1 MADEA
6 RVREQADLFRRAD
19 AALLRA
25 SSLVFA
31 TGPQD
36 WPEFTGN
43 RDADP
48 EHWRSWIT
56 RIWKQ
61 DAFAAAVEVASPDLA
76 RRAQAACDGRQL
88 RDSELRRLVYSLT
101 RYLLRMTGRA
111 TPFGL
116 FAGVAAIRFG
126 PDLAVRFGT
135 RHHAVAR
142 PDAAWLGGIIT
153 DLENC
158 PPVFA
163 RLRVVASDLCYPRGE
178 RLALRGQV
186 AVSHGRPPGPPVEV
200 SVRRTPAVDL
210 IMREAAVPIRAGELA
225 DKLAAEFPL
234 AAVTTISDAI
244 VLLVSNGMLVSS
256 LRPPMTEPD
265 PLGHVLAEL
274 ETAAADVGEARDIA
288 RDLREIRQMLAH
300 HSEAGSAGVGAD
312 TRTALARRMKAL
324 SEAASQPLMVDLRLD
339 CDITLPASVA
349 REAETAA
356 SILARLTAYPSGT
369 FALQDYHLRFL
380 ERYGTGC
387 LVPVRELTDG
397 DAGLG
402 LPAGYLGSWRQPA
415 VTRFTARDQRLI
427 VLAQKAAIDR
437 AAEVALT
444 ERVIRDL
451 VSGSDEALDVPPH
464 AEIVFQ
470 VEAQSRA
477 ALAAGDFRLVVTG
490 TSRSAGARAGRFLG
504 LLDEP
509 DQARMTK
516 VYAELPGHHGAI
528 PVQVSASPLY
538 PKAANVSRVQAV
550 LPYQISIGEHIGRDG
565 GRSIPLSDICVASN
579 GQRFQVWSISL
590 GHEIDPIAFHA
601 LDLRSNVHPVV
612 RFLSESS
619 RGLSAGYTGFDWG
632 AATGMPFLPRLRSGR
647 VVLAP
652 ARWNVTAAD
661 FPVRDAR
668 WSDWTAAMTRVRER
682 LRLPMRVYL
691 RERDRRL
698 PLDLDVP
705 WHQALLREHL
715 LRRDSAELWEAPPD
729 GAWGWIDGRAN
740 EVVLPL
746 ISKRDTT
753 SPGQRPQ
760 KEMPLVNPRDHGHL
774 PGRPGWLYPKLYA
787 HPDRYDELLT
797 DRMTA
802 LWDGWD
808 GGEPDWWFIRYRDH
822 EPHLRL
828 RIPVADAG
836 EYGSAAGMLG
846 SWADRQRRDGL
857 MSTMRL
863 DTYYPEAGRYGTG
876 PALDAA
882 HKVFAADT
890 QAVLAQLALTRRG
903 SASSVATLAASL
915 VDIAAG
921 FTGGTGNG
929 TRWLTAR
936 PKGAAAEPLPRPT
949 YLEAVRLAD
958 PDSGYAA
965 IQALP
970 GGEAVADCLA
980 RRRTAL
986 ASYRASLDDA
996 QPPYPSEVLSALLHM
1011 HYIRMSGTGPDHE
1024 RQCQRLARTI
1034 AQTFLARPARDQP

>member
-6 RVREQADLFRRAD
+6 RVREHADLFRCAD

-25 SSLVFA
+25 SSLVFGI
-31 TGPQD
+31 GPED
-36 WPEFTGN
+36 WPEFTGD
-43 RDADP
+43 RDADW
-48 EHWRSWIT
+48 EHWPSWIT
-56 RIWKQ
+56 RLWKQ
-61 DAFAAAVEVASPDLA
+61 DAVAAAVEVASPDLA
-76 RRAQAACDGRQL
+76 RRVQAVCDGAQL
-88 RDSELRRLVYSLT
+88 QASELRRLVVSLT

-116 FAGVAAIRFG
+116 FAGVAPIRIG

-142 PDAAWLGGIIT
+142 PDAAWLDGIIT

-178 RLALRGQV
+178 RLAIRGQV
-186 AVSHGRPPGPPVEV
+186 AVKHGRPPGPPAEV
-200 SVRRTPAVDL
+200 SVRRTPAVGL
-210 IMREAAVPIRAGELA
+210 IMREAAVLIRVGELA

-234 AAVTTISDAI
+234 AAMTTINEAI
-244 VLLVSNGMLVSS
+244 VLLVSTGMLVSS

-265 PLGHVLAEL
+265 PLGHVLAEM
-274 ETAAADVGEARDIA
+274 ETAAAGVSEARDIA
-288 RDLREIRQMLAH
+288 RDLRDIRQMLAD
-300 HSEAGSAGVGAD
+300 HSEAGSAGAGAD

-339 CDITLPASVA
+339 CDVALPVSVA
-349 REAETAA
+349 REAEAAA

-369 FALQDYHLRFL
+369 SALQDYHLRFL

-387 LVPVRELTDG
+387 LVPVKELTDA

-415 VTRFTARDQRLI
+415 VARFTARDHRLI
-427 VLAQKAAIDR
+427 VLAQKAVIDGSG
-437 AAEVALT
+437 EVALT
-444 ERVIRDL
+444 ERDIKDL
-451 VSGSDEALDVPPH
+451 VSGSEEALDVPPH

-470 VEAQSRA
+470 IEAQSRT
-477 ALAAGDFRLVVTG
+477 ALATGDFRLVVTG
-490 TSRSAGARAGRFLG
+490 TSRSAGARVGRFLS

-509 DQARMTK
+509 DRARMTK

-538 PKAANVSRVQAV
+538 PKAANVSRAPAV
-550 LPYQISIGEHIGRDG
+550 LPYQVSFGGPVGHENGRA
-565 GRSIPLSDICVASN
+565 IPLSDIAVASN
-579 GQRFQVWSISL
+579 GQRLQVWSVSL

-619 RGLSAGYTGFDWG
+619 RGLSAAYTGFDWG
-632 AATGMPFLPRLRSGR
+632 AATGMPSLPRLRCGR

-661 FPVRDAR
+661 FPVKDAL
-668 WSDWTAAMTRVRER
+668 WSDWAAAMTRVRDR
-682 LRLPMRVYL
+682 LRLPRRVYL

-698 PLDLDVP
+698 PLDLDVL

-715 LRRDSAELWEAPPD
+715 LRRDTAELWEAPPY
-729 GAWGWIDGRAN
+729 GAWGWLDGRAH

-746 ISKRDTT
+746 ISRRDT
-753 SPGQRPQ
+753 PPRQQPRAR
-760 KEMPLVNPRDHGHL
+760 MALVSPRDHGHM
-774 PGRPGWLYPKLYA
+774 PGGPGWLYAKLYA

-797 DRMTA
+797 DRLTA
-802 LWDGWD
+802 LWDDWD

-822 EPHLRL
+822 EPHLRV
-828 RIPVADAG
+828 RIPVADAA
-836 EYGSAAGMLG
+836 EYGRAAGMLG
-846 SWADRQRRDGL
+846 SWARTQRLDGL
-857 MSTMRL
+857 MSGLRL
-863 DTYYPEAGRYGTG
+863 ETYYPEAGRYGTG
-876 PALDAA
+876 PALGAA

-890 QAVLAQLALTRRG
+890 QAVLAQLALAG
-903 SASSVATLAASL
+903 SSASPGAILVASL

-921 FTGGTGNG
+921 FTGGMGNG

-936 PKGAAAEPLPRPT
+936 PKAAATEPLPRPT
-949 YLEAVRLAD
+949 YLEAVRMTD
-958 PDSGYAA
+958 DDGGYAA
-965 IQALP
+965 IRALP
-970 GGEAVADCLA
+970 GGEAVAGCLT

-996 QPPYPSEVLSALLHM
+996 QPPYPSDVLSALLHM
-1011 HYIRMSGTGPDHE
+1011 HYIRMSGAGPDHE
-1024 RQCQRLARTI
+1024 RQCQRLARAI
-1034 AQTFLARPARDQP
+1034 ALTFQARPARDQP